1 MLHRLRGMPHATWR
15 RSLTCRP
22 PAAPPSP
29 LQLNEEEKA
38 VLRGRMEAADRVL
51 ELIKRHE
58 ASSEGA
64 LSFEG
69 ELSMLCSLGVTSASS
84 MAGCRGTYRGTLQ
97 LRGLGTRIA
106 ICRFQ
111 VCICHRQKCLPCCT
125 ISNSFR

>member
-1 MLHRLRGMPHATWR
+1 MICERRCLAGCAAQPAQHAAGQLAA
-15 RSLTCRP
+15 LTP
-22 PAAPPSP
+22 LPFLAAPPSP

-69 ELSMLCSLGVTSASS
+69 ELSKLRRLGVTSTASV
-84 MAGCRGTYRGTLQ
+84 AGSARGSGGTL
-97 LRGLGTRIA
+97 
-106 ICRFQ
+106 
-111 VCICHRQKCLPCCT
+111 
-125 ISNSFR
+125 